1 LKVEGALDLLYLGG
15 GIALVGLALYL
26 THASEAVHANS
37 RDEAEE
43 H

>member
-1 LKVEGALDLLYLGG
+1 MTLTSSLDLLYLGG

-26 THASEAVHANS
+26 THKSEFHP
-37 RDEAEE
+37 DEDPNEAA